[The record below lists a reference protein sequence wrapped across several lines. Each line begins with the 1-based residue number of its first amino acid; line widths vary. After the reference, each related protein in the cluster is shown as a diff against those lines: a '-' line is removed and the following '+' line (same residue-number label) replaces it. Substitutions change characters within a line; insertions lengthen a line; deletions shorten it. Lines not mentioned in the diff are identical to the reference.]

1 MLLSKCVV
9 CNSKISKFSN
19 EQEVSG
25 LLSSLGTKKPL
36 SKITFLGPLH
46 WSFIDNIWGADLAD
60 MQLISKFK
68 EGFRFLLCFIDIY
81 SKYVWVIPLKNK
93 KRH

>member
-46 WSFIDNIWGADLAD
+46 WSFIDNI
-60 MQLISKFK
+60 
-68 EGFRFLLCFIDIY
+68 
-81 SKYVWVIPLKNK
+81 
-93 KRH
+93 